1 MCFTQEVNAKK
12 EGASG
17 PNVGPP
23 KGKAQSEMPEV
34 GAAARERTGVLR
46 NQGTE
51 GSAWIEEWV
60 SFHKPATKFGEN

>member
-51 GSAWIEEWV
+51 GSGMERGVGVIPQARY
-60 SFHKPATKFGEN
+60 